1 MIFFDFHLYYYDIYN
16 SKEYNKTLFCLKIL
30 EEVLFYLIEERTKIL
45 SDDKKRDKYLEL
57 EEEINKKK
65 RNEKLREK
73 AENDYKRKYLR
84 DKAIILKSNEFRM
97 IPYKKDD
104 PYSFYFKKKKVSDSL
119 NKKSTKKEENNK
131 FTSYNYR

>member
-1 MIFFDFHLYYYDIYN
+1 M
-16 SKEYNKTLFCLKIL
+16 
-30 EEVLFYLIEERTKIL
+30 FYLIEERAKIL
-45 SDDKKRDKYLEL
+45 SNDKKRDKYLEL

-131 FTSYNYR
+131 FTLIIDNEILF